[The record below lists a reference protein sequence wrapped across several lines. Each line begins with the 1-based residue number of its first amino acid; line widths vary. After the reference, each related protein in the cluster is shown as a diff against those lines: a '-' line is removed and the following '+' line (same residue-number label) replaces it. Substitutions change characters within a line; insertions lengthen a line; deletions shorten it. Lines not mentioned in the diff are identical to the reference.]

1 MVSQIKAKYY
11 TQLINDV
18 NVLIKPIPDCDIA
31 EAMDP
36 RLYSESCIMALMMS
50 LIPKRFLK
58 IDFSPKSLGKIRKV
72 FNSVDSTPMV
82 SAPINIEHHLVPVR
96 DGSSIPMVSY
106 SLNEKKSNLP
116 ILYYIHGGGFFAG
129 HHGVVEEAMKLL
141 VEKTG
146 IVVYSVDYRL
156 APEYPYPTGHQD
168 CFDGLLWV
176 HQHAVTLNGNPE
188 MIFIGGDSAGGNL
201 TQYCTNKALEHDLSY
216 VKGQLLLYPTV
227 NLAQISDKYAD
238 FDISKIEVYPIMVL

>member
-18 NVLIKPIPDCDIA
+18 NVLIKLIPDCDIA

-82 SAPINIEHHLVPVR
+82 SSPINIEHHLVTVR
-96 DGSSIPMVSY
+96 DGSSIPMASY
-106 SLNEKKSNLP
+106 SLNEKKSNLT
-116 ILYYIHGGGFFAG
+116 ILFDIHGVAFLL
-129 HHGVVEEAMKLL
+129 ELMELLKKL
-141 VEKTG
+141 
-146 IVVYSVDYRL
+146 
-156 APEYPYPTGHQD
+156 
-168 CFDGLLWV
+168 
-176 HQHAVTLNGNPE
+176 
-188 MIFIGGDSAGGNL
+188 
-201 TQYCTNKALEHDLSY
+201 
-216 VKGQLLLYPTV
+216 
-227 NLAQISDKYAD
+227 
-238 FDISKIEVYPIMVL
+238 